1 MFKVSKYIEIDAGHR
16 VPYHDSK
23 CKNIHGHRYRITLTA
38 EAPETVPPD
47 VFRSDSGMIVDF
59 GILKA
64 IMMTAI
70 HERFDHKLI
79 LWIQDPILSETDIT
93 QPELPQS
100 VKDSIVMIPCV
111 PTAEE
116 LARFWGGLCSSL
128 LEGASFDLYSCEVR
142 ETPTSTA
149 TFYFQ

>member
-1 MFKVSKYIEIDAGHR
+1 
-16 VPYHDSK
+16 
-23 CKNIHGHRYRITLTA
+23 
-38 EAPETVPPD
+38 
-47 VFRSDSGMIVDF
+47 MIVDF

-93 QPELPQS
+93 QPELPQII
-100 VKDSIVMIPCV
+100 KDSIVMIPCV

-116 LARFWGGLCSSL
+116 LARFWGGLCGSL
-128 LEGASFDLYSCEVR
+128 LEGSSFDLYSCEVR
-142 ETPTSTA
+142 ETPSSIA
-149 TFYFQ
+149 TYYFQ

>member
-1 MFKVSKYIEIDAGHR
+1 MFRVSKYIEIDAGHR

-93 QPELPQS
+93 QPELPQII
-100 VKDSIVMIPCV
+100 KDSIVMIPCV

-116 LARFWGGLCSSL
+116 LARFWGGLCGSL
-128 LEGASFDLYSCEVR
+128 LEGSSFDLYSCEVR
-142 ETPTSTA
+142 ETPSSIA
-149 TFYFQ
+149 TYYFQ